1 MEPAEN
7 GDRSGEQGAG
17 QMDEQEVI
25 ERETRAR
32 WESLRPRLQRG
43 GLRQAGNLCQNST
56 ESSRGRLNPPV
67 STTKRRGLP
76 GNLTILRSYGTG

>member
-1 MEPAEN
+1 MEPEEN

-32 WESLRPRLQRG
+32 WESLRPSYNEW
-43 GLRQAGNLCQNST
+43 AATSGNLCQNST

-67 STTKRRGLP
+67 SSTKRRGLP

>member
-1 MEPAEN
+1 MEPEEN

-32 WESLRPRLQRG
+32 WESLRPSYNEWAADKRG
-43 GLRQAGNLCQNST
+43 ISVRIRPN
-56 ESSRGRLNPPV
+56 
-67 STTKRRGLP
+67 RRGA
-76 GNLTILRSYGTG
+76 G